1 MHHKNAGFSLR
12 TANEA
17 TGTQLRWTHTV
28 ETPKFREEISAFL
41 LSPCWWFS
49 LALVAAT
56 WSQTLCFGDLQ
67 TFYFLASQV
76 MKKPN
81 FLRQENYCSAQLVH
95 CSKALLWLSSPLGI
109 CCLLNSTKF
118 HPCHPSSGWRCPNTG
133 IRVRERPRQRVA
145 DGCCECWAQ
154 LCPLQ
159 PCGHHKALSFGA
171 SPALAIFGLIQ
182 EQHPGLPSTLAASP
196 S

>member
-1 MHHKNAGFSLR
+1 MHHKSAGFSLR

-145 DGCCECWAQ
+145 DGCCVCWAQ

>member
-1 MHHKNAGFSLR
+1 MHHKSAGFSLR

-17 TGTQLRWTHTV
+17 TGTQLRWTHTM

-41 LSPCWWFS
+41 LSPCWWS
-49 LALVAAT
+49 SPALVAVA

-67 TFYFLASQV
+67 TFYFLTSQV

-95 CSKALLWLSSPLGI
+95 CSKAFLWLSSPLGI
-109 CCLLNSTKF
+109 CCLLNLTK
-118 HPCHPSSGWRCPNTG
+118 CHPSCGWRCPNAG
-133 IRVRERPRQRVA
+133 IRVRERPRQWEA
-145 DGCCECWAQ
+145 DGCCVCWAQ

-159 PCGHHKALSFGA
+159 PRGPQRAPRFGA